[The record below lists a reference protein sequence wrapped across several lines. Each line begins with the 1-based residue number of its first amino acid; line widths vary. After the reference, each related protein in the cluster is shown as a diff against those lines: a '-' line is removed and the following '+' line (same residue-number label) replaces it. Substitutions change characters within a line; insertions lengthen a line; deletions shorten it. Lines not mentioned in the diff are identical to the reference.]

1 MDDVTSSSDD
11 TPQASPLPLLRS
23 NSVKSEGSPRRDSSR
38 AASLRAPVRSGSL
51 PAVEVR
57 QEEEIR
63 EGVEEEERVTDSEIN
78 GQVIIRLITLLCY
91 ITN

>member
-1 MDDVTSSSDD
+1 MDDLTSSSDD

-57 QEEEIR
+57 QEEE
-63 EGVEEEERVTDSEIN
+63 EGVEEEERLADSEIN
-78 GQVIIRLITLLCY
+78 GQVIIRLITLLC
-91 ITN
+91 

>member
-57 QEEEIR
+57 QEEEE
-63 EGVEEEERVTDSEIN
+63 EGVEEEERVTDNEIN
-78 GQVIIRLITLLCY
+78 GQVIIRLITLLC
-91 ITN
+91 

>member
-1 MDDVTSSSDD
+1 MDDLTSSSDD

-23 NSVKSEGSPRRDSSR
+23 NSVRSEGSPRRDSSR

-57 QEEEIR
+57 QEEII
-63 EGVEEEERVTDSEIN
+63 EGVEEEERVTDGEIN
-78 GQVIIRLITLLCY
+78 GQVIIRLITLLC
-91 ITN
+91 